1 VDKKK
6 RWVGYHQVDLD
17 WIIMDWIQGL
27 DMEKRINK
35 NWERR

>member
-6 RWVGYHQVDLD
+6 RWVGYLQVDLD